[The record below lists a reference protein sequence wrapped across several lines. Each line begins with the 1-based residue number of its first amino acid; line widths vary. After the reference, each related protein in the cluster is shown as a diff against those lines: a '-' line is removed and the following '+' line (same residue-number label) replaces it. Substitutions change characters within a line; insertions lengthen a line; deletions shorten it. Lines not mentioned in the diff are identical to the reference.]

1 MLSPPKRAR
10 ASADA
15 PSAASIE
22 LVGGLAEK
30 PSAIAKFRDGRLTDV
45 EVVAADG
52 TAFHAHALCITSGSE
67 YFERLLA
74 GERWADTAGRPLSLP
89 EVPKQGLAAC
99 LEFIYTGSCTVAN
112 EAELIVVL
120 QAAAYLQIRPLVD
133 AAAKAMSAHL
143 SATTALAF
151 WAVADRQGLSQLA
164 ADAVSAA
171 ARHFEQI
178 AASPAWLSAPAEMV
192 HVLVASDRLK
202 VADEEA
208 VYSAA
213 VTWLHAQAPPPAED
227 DALALLRLVR
237 FPLLSREFVQ
247 ETVHNEPLLRT
258 FAGMQML
265 SNYFFGALHGDSARR
280 RMGFEQLYIV
290 GGYDGSDALAT
301 FHRFDSMANVWEAM
315 APMSTAR
322 SGLAAAAVD
331 GKLYVMDG
339 ADDDGHGL
347 SSVERYDLA
356 KNAWEAVAPMS
367 TARYALAAAA
377 VDGKLYVMGGADA
390 DGHTLSSVEQ
400 YDSTANVWE
409 AMPSMST
416 ARSGLAAVAVDG
428 KLYVMGGND
437 TDDESS
443 LSSVER
449 YDLAKNAWEAVAPMS
464 TARDG
469 FAAAAV
475 DGKLYV
481 MGGFDGQNRLSSVE
495 RYDPATNAWEAV
507 APMSTA
513 RSCSAAAVFDGKLY
527 VMGGHDGK
535 NWLSSVEQYD
545 PAKNEWVTMASM
557 VLNTG
562 THSLCA
568 VSL

>member
-1 MLSPPKRAR
+1 MPPAPKRAR

-99 LEFIYTGSCTVAN
+99 LEFIYTGSCTVAD

-120 QAAAYLQIRPLVD
+120 QAAAYLQIPPLVD

-178 AASPAWLSAPAEMV
+178 AATPAWLSTPAETAR
-192 HVLVASDRLK
+192 VLLASDLLK

-213 VTWLHAQAPPPAED
+213 VKWLHAQAPPPAED
-227 DALALLRLVR
+227 DALELLRLVR

-265 SNYFFGALHGDSARR
+265 NHSLLGALHGDSARR
-280 RMGFEQLYIV
+280 RMGFEKLYIV
-290 GGYDGSDALAT
+290 GGYDGSGAMAT
-301 FHRFDSMANVWEAM
+301 FYRYDSMANVWEAM

-322 SGLAAAAVD
+322 SASAAAAVDDKLYVMGGYDDESLSSVERYDPAKNAWEAVAPTSTARYASAAVVVD
-331 GKLYVMDG
+331 GKLYVMGG
-339 ADDDGHGL
+339 AGDHGNAL
-347 SSVERYDLA
+347 SSVERYDPAKNAWEAVAPTSTARYASAAVVVDGKLYVMGGYDAAGTSLSSVERYDPA

-367 TARYALAAAA
+367 MARYCLAAAAVDGKLYAMGGEDADDESLSSVERYNPAKNAWEAVASMSTARFNLAAAA
-377 VDGKLYVMGGADA
+377 VDGKLYVMGG
-390 DGHTLSSVEQ
+390 
-400 YDSTANVWE
+400 Y
-409 AMPSMST
+409 
-416 ARSGLAAVAVDG
+416 
-428 KLYVMGGND
+428 
-437 TDDESS
+437 
-443 LSSVER
+443 
-449 YDLAKNAWEAVAPMS
+449 
-464 TARDG
+464 
-469 FAAAAV
+469 
-475 DGKLYV
+475 
-481 MGGFDGQNRLSSVE
+481 DGQNRLSSVE
-495 RYDPATNAWEAV
+495 RYDPA
-507 APMSTA
+507 
-513 RSCSAAAVFDGKLY
+513 
-527 VMGGHDGK
+527 
-535 NWLSSVEQYD
+535 
-545 PAKNEWVTMASM
+545 KNEWVAMASM
-557 VLNTG
+557 ALNTG
-562 THSLCA
+562 TTSHCV
-568 VSL
+568 VSM

>member
-1 MLSPPKRAR
+1 
-10 ASADA
+10 
-15 PSAASIE
+15 
-22 LVGGLAEK
+22 
-30 PSAIAKFRDGRLTDV
+30 V

-99 LEFIYTGSCTVAN
+99 LEFIYTGSCTVAD

-120 QAAAYLQIRPLVD
+120 EAAAYLQIRPLVD

-178 AASPAWLSAPAEMV
+178 AATSAWPSAPAEMV
-192 HVLVASDRLK
+192 RVLLASDRLK

-258 FAGMQML
+258 FAGMQL
-265 SNYFFGALHGDSARR
+265 KQSLLGALHGNSARR
-280 RMGFEQLYIV
+280 RMGFEKLYIV
-290 GGYDGSDALAT
+290 GGYEEGSGAPLAT
-301 FHRFDSMANVWEAM
+301 FCRFDSMANVWEAM

-322 SGLAAAAVD
+322 DELTAAVVD
-331 GKLYVMDG
+331 GKLYAMGGNDADG
-339 ADDDGHGL
+339 ESL
-347 SSVERYDLA
+347 SFVERYDPA

-367 TARYALAAAA
+367 TARKGLAAAA
-377 VDGKLYVMGGADA
+377 VDGKLYVMGGHDNQNRL
-390 DGHTLSSVEQ
+390 GSVER
-400 YDSTANVWE
+400 YDPAKNAWE
-409 AMPSMST
+409 AVAPTST
-416 ARSGLAAVAVDG
+416 ARYDLAAAVVDG
-428 KLYVMGGND
+428 KLYVMGGADAAGTVSNSVERYD
-437 TDDESS
+437 PAKNVWEAVTPMCMARDAPAAAVSDGKLYVMGGYDHQHP

-449 YDLAKNAWEAVAPMS
+449 YDPAKNAWEAVAPMS
-464 TARDG
+464 TARI
-469 FAAAAV
+469 ASAAAV
-475 DGKLYV
+475 SDGKLYV
-481 MGGFDGQNRLSSVE
+481 MGGYDGQGR
-495 RYDPATNAWEAV
+495 
-507 APMSTA
+507 
-513 RSCSAAAVFDGKLY
+513 
-527 VMGGHDGK
+527 
-535 NWLSSVEQYD
+535 LSSVEQYD
-545 PAKNEWVTMASM
+545 PAKDEWVAMASM
-557 VLNTG
+557 ALITER
-562 THSLCA
+562 SCFCA
-568 VSL
+568 VSM